1 VVLAGSDSGTIQAL
15 DTSSRA
21 ILKTWNEH
29 KQPVWVT
36 NWHPRDPT
44 VSMSC
49 SDDTTVRLWDL
60 PSDESTW
67 VGWGHEDYVRC
78 GAFVGD
84 AHLLVTGSY
93 DSSIRIWDTR
103 IGAGSSEA
111 GSRSCVM
118 NFKLAAPVEA
128 VLPFPSG
135 TTVIGAAGEK
145 IAVLD
150 LVAARPLQLLH
161 NHQKT
166 VTTLSLATNGKRL
179 LSGALDGHVKVFDT
193 TTWTVVAGF
202 KYPSPVLS
210 LAVVGGGAERD
221 DKHLC
226 VGMES
231 GLLSIRTKLS
241 ASAKAA
247 KRAREKEMDALMTGT
262 IEAFD
267 DKRARKEKK
276 KLKQGAGWAARIRG
290 KDYTGE
296 GEDIVIDPRASTG
309 ALRAS
314 RNSSAWEN
322 ALRKGAYSKALDL
335 ALDTR
340 DRGAIL
346 TLLTAL
352 VHRSALRTALANRNS
367 AGVMPV
373 LRWLQRNVAD
383 PRCTRLTT
391 EVATVLIEEYAE
403 HAGQSREL
411 DEGIERLHEEVR
423 TSTEMAQMA
432 LSTVG
437 MLDLLQAG
445 TG

>member
-1 VVLAGSDSGTIQAL
+1 
-15 DTSSRA
+15 
-21 ILKTWNEH
+21 
-29 KQPVWVT
+29 
-36 NWHPRDPT
+36 
-44 VSMSC
+44 
-49 SDDTTVRLWDL
+49 
-60 PSDESTW
+60 
-67 VGWGHEDYVRC
+67 
-78 GAFVGD
+78 
-84 AHLLVTGSY
+84 
-93 DSSIRIWDTR
+93 
-103 IGAGSSEA
+103 
-111 GSRSCVM
+111 M

-128 VLPFPSG
+128 VLPLPSG
-135 TTVIGAAGEK
+135 TTIVGAAGEK

-161 NHQKT
+161 NHQKAIT
-166 VTTLSLATNGKRL
+166 ALSLATQGKRL
-179 LSGALDGHVKVFDT
+179 LTGALDGHVKVFDT
-193 TTWTVVAGF
+193 ATWTVVAGF

-221 DKHLC
+221 DRHLC

-247 KRAREKEMDALMTGT
+247 KRDREKEMDALMSGT

-267 DKRARKEKK
+267 AKRARKDKK
-276 KLKQGAGWAARIRG
+276 KQKKQGAGWAARIRG

-296 GEDIVIDPRASTG
+296 AEDIVIDPRVSTG
-309 ALRAS
+309 ALRGT
-314 RNSSAWEN
+314 RNSAAWEN
-322 ALRKGAYSKALDL
+322 ALRRGAYARALDL
-335 ALDTR
+335 ALDSR
-340 DRGAIL
+340 DRAAIL

-352 VHRSALRTALANRNS
+352 VHRSALRTALAKRNA
-367 AGVMPV
+367 AGVLPV

-391 EVATVLIEEYAE
+391 EVATVLVEEYAE